1 MLRTL
6 HDSDYYGG
14 IINTD
19 IMNKIMNKEKLS
31 EASWSLQVKNEE
43 NNCKQ
48 QLYLVPPKGI
58 YMQVMG

>member
-19 IMNKIMNKEKLS
+19 IMNKGKLS
-31 EASWSLQVKNEE
+31 EASWPLQVKNEE
-43 NNCKQ
+43 SNCIQ
-48 QLYLVPPKGI
+48 VPVVSHLPSS
-58 YMQVMG
+58 

>member
-19 IMNKIMNKEKLS
+19 IMNKEKLS

-48 QLYLVPPKGI
+48 VLVVSRSP
-58 YMQVMG
+58 